1 LKDAYFFSHDA
12 NARRDLKVKALMS
25 VYGDG
30 GYGRF
35 WKLIEMLR
43 EEDGYRMER
52 AQYVYDAFAD
62 EMKATPGEDEP
73 TAEYAERFIDD
84 CIERFKL
91 LETDGDFFWSGSLCR
106 RMKKMSDTAEKR
118 RAAAIKRWADAKADD
133 ENKEEDIQTDA
144 NAMQDDANAMQDDAN
159 AMQDDAKKEKK
170 EEKIKEKQPPSS
182 DYTEDFKAFW
192 QVYPRKM
199 GKTAAFKAWNA
210 RLKEK
215 VSPDDLI
222 KAAKNYAA
230 KCKAEKTEERYI
242 KHAETF
248 LGPNKRYEDY
258 LGGNPDDPPEK
269 PLTPGQIRIREA
281 LEKMKDIEP
290 LI

>member
-1 LKDAYFFSHDA
+1 MKDAYFFSHDA

-25 VYGDG
+25 VYGDS

-43 EEDGYRMER
+43 EEDDYRMER

-144 NAMQDDANAMQDDAN
+144 NAMQDDA
-159 AMQDDAKKEKK
+159 KKETK

-199 GKTAAFKAWNA
+199 GKTASFKAWNA

-230 KCKAEKTEERYI
+230 KCKADKTEERYI

>member
-1 LKDAYFFSHDA
+1 MARIRLLKPDFFLDEDLAEISMAARLAFEGLWVQADKKGRLEDRPKYLKA
-12 NARRDLKVKALMS
+12 TIFPYNDVDMNALLDELAGYNKKVPFITRYTVGGKKYIQINNFLKHQNPHHTEKDS
-25 VYGDG
+25 V
-30 GYGRF
+30 
-35 WKLIEMLR
+35 IPAP
-43 EEDGYRMER
+43 EDGDKKAVTVKER
-52 AQYVYDAFAD
+52 LNN
-62 EMKATPGEDEP
+62 GEAPDKREVK
-73 TAEYAERFIDD
+73 EREDKD
-84 CIERFKL
+84 K
-91 LETDGDFFWSGSLCR
+91 
-106 RMKKMSDTAEKR
+106 
-118 RAAAIKRWADAKADD
+118 
-133 ENKEEDIQTDA
+133 ENEGGGQG
-144 NAMQDDANAMQDDAN
+144 N
-159 AMQDDAKKEKK
+159 
-170 EEKIKEKQPPSS
+170 PPSPSS

-230 KCKAEKTEERYI
+230 KCKADKTEERYI

-281 LEKMKDIEP
+281 LEKMKDIKP